1 MDSLI
6 YFANKIVYF
15 LMFFGIVTIL
25 ISIALKRLIN
35 SNKDS
40 KLKVLLMGFLSNNSI
55 LNNISYSLLYLFV
68 IFTIWFILF
77 NGDYSNYIYNW
88 NFYYLLIPIVIY
100 DIINGRVLRI
110 IVDVLEVLII
120 FYLNYLKY
128 GFVLY
133 TKVVNNAWY
142 IKVICGLTDIF
153 LIILVIL
160 IYFVHLKYLEEKKD
174 GKLEKEIAKVVK
186 R

>member
-6 YFANKIVYF
+6 YFANKIVYY
-15 LMFFGIVTIL
+15 LMFFGIITVL
-25 ISIALKRLIN
+25 ISVVLKVIIN
-35 SNKDS
+35 SNKNS
-40 KLKVLLMGFLSNNSI
+40 KLKVFFMGLLSNNSV
-55 LNNISYSLLYLFV
+55 LNDMSCSLLYLFV

-77 NGDYSNYIYNW
+77 NEDYSNFIYNW

-100 DIINGRVLRI
+100 DIINGKILRI
-110 IVDVLEVLII
+110 IIDVLEVLVI

-133 TKVVNNAWY
+133 TRIVNNAWY

-160 IYFVHLKYLEEKKD
+160 ICFVHLKYLEEKKD
-174 GKLEKEIAKVVK
+174 EKLEKQIGKSAK

>member
-1 MDSLI
+1 MYSLI

-15 LMFFGIVTIL
+15 LMFFGIITVL
-25 ISIALKRLIN
+25 ISVVLKVIIN
-35 SNKDS
+35 SNKNC
-40 KLKVLLMGFLSNNSI
+40 KLKVFFIGLLSNNSV
-55 LNNISYSLLYLFV
+55 LNDMSCSLLYLFV

-77 NGDYSNYIYNW
+77 NEDYSNFIYNW

-100 DIINGRVLRI
+100 DIINGKILRI
-110 IVDVLEVLII
+110 IIDVLEVLAI

-133 TKVVNNAWY
+133 TRIVNNAWY

-160 IYFVHLKYLEEKKD
+160 ICFVHLKYLEEKKD
-174 GKLEKEIAKVVK
+174 EKLEKQIEKFTK